1 MSRLWN
7 VNFIRMLASN
17 FLLFVS
23 FYLVMPLLPI
33 YMSETF
39 GADKQDMGII
49 LSGFTLTA
57 LLARPYSGYIV
68 DAFDRK
74 KVLLLVYGLF
84 AALFLGYLVATS
96 ILLFAVVRTL
106 HGIPYAA
113 ATVSNSTVAID
124 SLPSERRTE
133 GIGFY
138 GLSNNLATA
147 IAPTIAI
154 SLYSATHNF
163 DILFGAALGAAIIG
177 LWVCS
182 TVKTSYRPPSGA
194 RPHLSLDR
202 LFLLEGWS
210 EGIVV
215 AAFGFCYGVLS
226 TYLAIYGKEEMGITS
241 GTGTYFALL
250 AGGLMLSRLI
260 GSRSLRRGRI
270 VENASGGMVLSI
282 FGYLLFTAVPTP
294 VGYYGSAI
302 IIGLGN
308 GHMYPA
314 MQNMFICLAP
324 NSKRGTANAT
334 MFTSWDV
341 GMGLGILIGGAIA
354 EHFGYHTAFW
364 VMLAVNISGVLFFFS
379 HARGSFKRRRIS

>member
-1 MSRLWN
+1 MPRLWN
-7 VNFIRMLASN
+7 ANFLRMLASN
-17 FLLFVS
+17 FMLFVS
-23 FYLVMPLLPI
+23 FYLIMPLLPI

-39 GADKQDMGII
+39 GANKQEIGLV

-57 LLARPYSGYIV
+57 LLARPYSGYLV
-68 DAFDRK
+68 DAFARK
-74 KVLLLVYGLF
+74 RVLFLVYALF
-84 AALFLGYLVATS
+84 ALMFSGYLVAS
-96 ILLFAVVRTL
+96 GIIIFALVRTL

-113 ATVSNSTVAID
+113 ATVANSTVAID

-133 GIGFY
+133 GIGYY

-147 IAPTIAI
+147 LAPTLAI
-154 SLYSATHNF
+154 SMYAATHNF
-163 DILFGAALGAAIIG
+163 DLLFGTALVVALVG
-177 LWVCS
+177 LWFCG
-182 TVKTSYRPPSGA
+182 TVKTNYRPPSGQ

-202 LFLLEGWS
+202 LFLIEGWS
-210 EGIVV
+210 EGLVV
-215 AAFGFCYGVLS
+215 SAFGFSYGVLS
-226 TYLAIYGKEEMGITS
+226 TYLAIYGKEEMGITG

-260 GSRSLRRGRI
+260 GSRSLRKGRI

-364 VMLAVNISGVLFFFS
+364 VMLAVNISGVLFFFA
-379 HARGSFKRRRIS
+379 HARSSFKHRRIS